1 VALTKRRREFLSKTN
16 TLYQDT
22 GQPVHYTT
30 VAQALGVSKW
40 TAYDILSELESEGL
54 LNIEY
59 AVIREERN
67 SGRSQ
72 VFFLPTDRA
81 QHILQEETIEI
92 SGGEDWL
99 MVKERLLSMF
109 DNIIKIDSKK
119 IMEELLEEMRTLE
132 VPITFSAYTITLLI
146 VYIRSLGN
154 RSIQSIENLLQLA
167 PKPEQ
172 MLSLFTGA
180 VLGTMVRNMRE
191 AINTAITTKVG
202 KFHKHVSEFNG
213 QEKKL
218 LVSFLEEALQRATV

>member
-1 VALTKRRREFLSKTN
+1 MALTRRRREFLSKIN
-16 TLYQDT
+16 KLYQST

-40 TAYDILSELESEGL
+40 TAYDILRELEKEDL
-54 LNIEY
+54 LNVEY
-59 AVIREERN
+59 AVSHEER
-67 SGRSQ
+67 SPGRSQ
-72 VFFLPTDRA
+72 VFFLPADHIR
-81 QHILQEETIEI
+81 QILQEETAENTI
-92 SGGEDWL
+92 GEDWL
-99 MVKERLLSMF
+99 LVKERLLSMF

-132 VPITFSAYTITLLI
+132 KPITFSAYTIMLLI
-146 VYIRSLGN
+146 AYIRSLGN
-154 RSIQSIENLLQLA
+154 RSIQSIESLLQLA

-180 VLGTMVRNMRE
+180 VLGTMARNMRE
-191 AINTAITTKVG
+191 TISTKITTKVG

-218 LVSFLEEALQRATV
+218 LASFLEEALQRATV